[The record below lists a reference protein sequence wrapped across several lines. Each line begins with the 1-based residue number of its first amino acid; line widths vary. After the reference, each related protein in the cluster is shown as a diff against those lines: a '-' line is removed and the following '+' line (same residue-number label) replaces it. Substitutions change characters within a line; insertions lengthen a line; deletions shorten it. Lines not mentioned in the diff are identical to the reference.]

1 MATTGGSATG
11 TSGGD
16 SLTTTT
22 TSDRPR
28 ARSGRRSLSS
38 APSLWSHRP
47 ARTLLAAGLTTR
59 LGDFVGIGA
68 LIPTAYARS
77 GDSVIGP
84 ALLLATPAL
93 TALLLSTLGS
103 GWLGR
108 QEPKRGLVK
117 VQILG
122 AVGLSLPLLHD
133 SLLALIAAALVFGLV
148 RTAYASLQAAYVSS
162 FPEELTG
169 RYYGVAGSASATLE
183 LVGYVTGAGL
193 ALAIGLGPALMLDIA
208 TFVLAGALLTRLP
221 AIARTVSRRHGHGIT
236 GWATIR
242 RSRALRPYI
251 VGLLGFA
258 ALSNLPETLVA
269 SAAGDNAALLPIG
282 LALASAGTAVGAMIA
297 GRTSDGSQPFVQL
310 LAIGAGSLLAVF
322 APYGMVPG
330 YFVIG
335 LGLGWVAG
343 AQGAVVR
350 LVPGHNVA
358 AVTAILTAGLL
369 VTEGIGTLLVGAL
382 AISLGLT
389 TTFLSAT
396 FAVVVIVTAST
407 VLWQRSGPRQVLATE
422 TATAEAAPAPA
433 VAA

>member
-1 MATTGGSATG
+1 M
-11 TSGGD
+11 
-16 SLTTTT
+16 
-22 TSDRPR
+22 
-28 ARSGRRSLSS
+28 
-38 APSLWSHRP
+38 
-47 ARTLLAAGLTTR
+47 TTR

-77 GDSVIGP
+77 GDSVLGP

-117 VQILG
+117 VQVLG
-122 AVGLSLPLLHD
+122 AFGLSLPLLHD
-133 SLLALIAAALVFGLV
+133 SLWALVAAALVFGLV

-169 RYYGVAGSASATLE
+169 RYYGAAGTASASLE

-193 ALAIGLGPALMLDIA
+193 ALAIGLGPALALDIS
-208 TFVLAGALLTRLP
+208 TFLLAAVLLSRLP
-221 AIARTVSRRHGHGIT
+221 AIARASNRRHGHGIT

-242 RSRALRPYI
+242 RSRALRPYVI
-251 VGLLGFA
+251 GLLGFA
-258 ALSNLPETLVA
+258 ALANLPETLISGAVG
-269 SAAGDNAALLPIG
+269 SNKALLPVG
-282 LALASAGTAVGAMIA
+282 LALASAGTAIGATIA
-297 GRTSDGSQPFVQL
+297 GRTNDGNQPFVQL

-322 APYGMVPG
+322 APYGMIPG

-350 LVPGHNVA
+350 LVPGQTVA
-358 AVTAILTAGLL
+358 PVTAILTAGLL
-369 VTEGIGTLLVGAL
+369 VTEGIGTLLIGVL
-382 AISLGLT
+382 ATSLGLT
-389 TTFLSAT
+389 TTFLTAT
-396 FAVVVIVTAST
+396 FAIVLVVTAST
-407 VLWQRSGPRQVLATE
+407 VLWQRSGPRAVVAGE
-422 TATAEAAPAPA
+422 GAIPDRAPATAAAA
-433 VAA
+433 